1 MTKENVK
8 EYLISNEH
16 ADQKSSESH
25 WKNDQQTLRENHD
38 KDLKSYCASKKKK
51 YKKESI

>member
-8 EYLISNEH
+8 KYLISYNDD
-16 ADQKSSESH
+16 DQKSSESH
-25 WKNDQQTLRENHD
+25 WKNDQQTSQENND

-51 YKKESI
+51 YKRGSI